1 MMQFE
6 YMREKQSEIELLKS
20 QLEWWETYSEYIS
33 KNYAHADAE
42 ACSFA
47 DGDYED

>member
-1 MMQFE
+1 MN
-6 YMREKQSEIELLKS
+6 EIELLKS
-20 QLEWWETYSEYIS
+20 QLEWWETYGEYIS

>member
-1 MMQFE
+1 MQFE

-47 DGDYED
+47 DGDYES